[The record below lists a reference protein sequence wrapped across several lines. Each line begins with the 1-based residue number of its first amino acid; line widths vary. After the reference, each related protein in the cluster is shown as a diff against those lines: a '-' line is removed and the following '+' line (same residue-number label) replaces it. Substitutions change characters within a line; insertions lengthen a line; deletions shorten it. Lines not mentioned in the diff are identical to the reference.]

1 MHKFNNVLVVITV
14 VVLVLGLFY
23 TPILGLLFLLT
34 ATMWILGFS
43 YFTEN
48 FQKDRSRAIAILLIK
63 TGYLAVNATINY
75 IPPKSVVGFVLLLLM
90 ILVLTCEM
98 IFCRMLPK
106 ADRAKQDSNQAQQCA
121 KESQTM
127 IELRYVSYLLGNKN
141 MLFGEDQTAK
151 TIRGLAIS
159 AVTFIATLV
168 SAVSAFLIGQGFAID
183 RQGIY
188 LFVVVFL
195 YLCMCIL
202 FYQLLNIVGY
212 KKTNGV
218 IWASYLSLFVIL
230 LFSAPFVKQN
240 EILGSASGAYLYM
253 YLFGS
258 GNVVHAITACTKIS
272 NTLNE
277 RIAKK
282 Q

>member
-1 MHKFNNVLVVITV
+1 MHKFNNVLVVIAV

-23 TPILGLLFLLT
+23 TPILGLLFILT

-48 FQKDRSRAIAILLIK
+48 FQKDRRRAIAILLIK

-90 ILVLTCEM
+90 IFVLTCEM

-106 ADRAKQDSNQAQQCA
+106 AYGAKQDSNEAQQCA

-127 IELRYVSYLLGNKN
+127 IELRYANYLLGNKN
-141 MLFGEDQTAK
+141 MLFGEDQTAQ

-168 SAVSAFLIGQGFAID
+168 SAVVAFLIGRLFAVNG
-183 RQGIY
+183 QTVY
-188 LFVVVFL
+188 LFIAVFL
-195 YLCMCIL
+195 YLCMCTL
-202 FYQLLNIVGY
+202 FYQLLDVVGN
-212 KKTNGV
+212 KKTNSV
-218 IWASYLSLFVIL
+218 ILAAYLSLFVTL
-230 LFSAPFVKQN
+230 LFLAPLVKKD
-240 EILGSASGAYLYM
+240 EILGSASGVYLYM
-253 YLFGS
+253 YLFGC
-258 GNVVHAITACTKIS
+258 GNVTHAITVCTKIS

>member
-1 MHKFNNVLVVITV
+1 MNKVNNVLIVITE
-14 VVLVLGLFY
+14 VVLGIGLFFI
-23 TPILGLLFLLT
+23 PVLGLLFLLT

-63 TGYLAVNATINY
+63 TGYLVVNATINY

-106 ADRAKQDSNQAQQCA
+106 AQQARENSAEAQQRA

-127 IELRYVSYLLGNKN
+127 IELRYANYLLGNRN
-141 MLFGEDQTAK
+141 MLFGVDQTAQA
-151 TIRGLAIS
+151 IRGLAIS

-168 SAVSAFLIGQGFAID
+168 SAVAAFLIGRFFAVNG
-183 RQGIY
+183 QTIY
-188 LFVVVFL
+188 LFIAAFL
-195 YLCMCIL
+195 FLCMCVL
-202 FYQLLNIVGY
+202 FYQLLDIASY
-212 KKTNGV
+212 PKTNRV
-218 IWASYLSLFVIL
+218 ILAAYLSLFVML
-230 LFSAPFVKQN
+230 LFLAPLVKKD
-240 EILGSASGAYLYM
+240 EILGSASGVYLYM
-253 YLFGS
+253 YLFGC

-272 NTLNE
+272 NALNKK
-277 RIAKK
+277 IAKER
-282 Q
+282 